1 MRKKMESFEKL
12 GKFKIKIVERTGNK
26 LVDVLHKSN
35 AWSLMDCERSDC
47 LICSTDSS
55 KKGSCRTRNVLY
67 ETFCIT
73 CKREEE
79 ERERQRG
86 GEVDDAMEK
95 EASIGENE
103 VVKVRQENE
112 ANDTPVLVEADS
124 IRNIVDAAI
133 EAFEVHDAP
142 EAQKVTVQKDMK
154 IF

>member
-1 MRKKMESFEKL
+1 
-12 GKFKIKIVERTGNK
+12 
-26 LVDVLHKSN
+26 
-35 AWSLMDCERSDC
+35 MDCERSDC

-95 EASIGENE
+95 EASEGENE
-103 VVKVRQENE
+103 IVKARQENE
-112 ANDTPVLVEADS
+112 ANDTPVSVEADLTFEKKVVENVVEIPIGSKTDDVMENEINLMENEVMNEREEDEANDTPVYVEADS
-124 IRNIVDAAI
+124 TVVHITKGSSNI
-133 EAFEVHDAP
+133 H
-142 EAQKVTVQKDMK
+142 
-154 IF
+154 